1 MWPRSVT
8 VVMGFV
14 RGHPQRV
21 DSDVGEL
28 LVWPSGDRPGGV
40 GFERSAGE
48 AVRGTVPAPA
58 IRPSPGQPSGPATI
72 KLNGQAVTA
81 DRLVA
86 GGLGWATTHAGLFVT
101 GDAGGSWRA
110 WPLPVSDVTVLD
122 VALLSPSR
130 ALVASSRPGGV
141 VISATGDSGRTW
153 QASDLGTASGG
164 AAGAEFAYSTQRVA
178 GLLLT
183 RSTSSNFSLADWYT
197 TNGDASWTR
206 HDAPSG
212 GGVSLA
218 GDGTL
223 WLAGGPV
230 RDRLYN
236 SGDGGASWN
245 RVALPQE
252 FAPGRSRLT
261 RPRCAPMA

>member
-1 MWPRSVT
+1 M
-8 VVMGFV
+8 
-14 RGHPQRV
+14 
-21 DSDVGEL
+21 
-28 LVWPSGDRPGGV
+28 
-40 GFERSAGE
+40 
-48 AVRGTVPAPA
+48 
-58 IRPSPGQPSGPATI
+58 
-72 KLNGQAVTA
+72 
-81 DRLVA
+81 
-86 GGLGWATTHAGLFVT
+86 
-101 GDAGGSWRA
+101 
-110 WPLPVSDVTVLD
+110 SDVTVLD

-153 QASDLGTASGG
+153 QASDLGTASRG

-223 WLAGGPV
+223 WLAGGPA
-230 RDRLYN
+230 RDRLFN

-245 RVALPQE
+245 RVGLPSQFAAGTFALDP
-252 FAPGRSRLT
+252 PGVRPDGLAALT
-261 RPRCAPMA
+261 VSSDRRDNLGDGTHDHGPR